1 MALLHIQMYFTLDL
15 IMLSYR
21 LLFLSNYVKEY
32 FNGSSH
38 INHVDIFLAIRKHST
53 RHRLSRLDESDICRQ
68 TSSFYNLCFV
78 KTWLLMV
85 LRLTGLGLW
94 RHWIYW
100 EVTVENSV
108 TLTNPSPRKGLK
120 KNQTKLKIYFFR
132 IYRVLVISWDL
143 SPLK

>member
-1 MALLHIQMYFTLDL
+1 MALLRIQMYFTLDL

-21 LLFLSNYVKEY
+21 LLFLSYYVKEY

-38 INHVDIFLAIRKHST
+38 INHVDIFLAIQKHST
-53 RHRLSRLDESDICRQ
+53 KHRLSRLDESDICRQ

-100 EVTVENSV
+100 EITVENSV

-120 KNQTKLKIYFFR
+120 NIRPCWRFIFF
-132 IYRVLVISWDL
+132 V
-143 SPLK
+143 